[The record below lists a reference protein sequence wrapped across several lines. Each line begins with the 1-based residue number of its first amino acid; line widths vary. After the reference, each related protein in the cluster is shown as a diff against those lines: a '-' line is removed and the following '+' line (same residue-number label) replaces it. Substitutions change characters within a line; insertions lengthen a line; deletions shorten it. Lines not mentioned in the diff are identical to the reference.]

1 MEIRFH
7 KEALADI
14 TDSYDYYNKQ
24 QKGLGDRFILEVEK
38 KLEVIKSFPLRARIV
53 YNSFRQVNIKV
64 FPFLIVYTYI
74 KVSKEFLLVPFIT
87 QVKILPGNLE
97 NSDHH
102 EPRLPRSYPC

>member
-24 QKGLGDRFILEVEK
+24 QKGLGDRFMLEVEK
-38 KLEVIKSFPLRARIV
+38 KLNVIKSFPLRARIV

-64 FPFLIVYTYI
+64 FPFLIVYTYNKSLKRI
-74 KVSKEFLLVPFIT
+74 SISAIHHSSKNPTKKFRKF
-87 QVKILPGNLE
+87 
-97 NSDHH
+97 
-102 EPRLPRSYPC
+102 